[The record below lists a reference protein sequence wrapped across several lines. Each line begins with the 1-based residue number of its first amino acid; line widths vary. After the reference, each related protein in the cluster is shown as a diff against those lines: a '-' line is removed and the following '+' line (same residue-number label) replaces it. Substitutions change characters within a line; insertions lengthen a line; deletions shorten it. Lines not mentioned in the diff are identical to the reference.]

1 MVSKLPES
9 VYGGKVTTGISD
21 DLFGALTVQLLD
33 VSDVI
38 KSNKINWEVF
48 CFVLFYKGKVITVSR

>member
-38 KSNKINWEVF
+38 KSNKIN
-48 CFVLFYKGKVITVSR
+48 